1 MKVEIE
7 YCVQWNYRPEADRV
21 SAEISELENV
31 TVELI
36 DGKGGIFEVRRDGE
50 LLWKKERGGAFPTEG
65 EITAA
70 ISSW

>member
-1 MKVEIE
+1 M
-7 YCVQWNYRPEADRV
+7 

-36 DGKGGIFEVRRDGE
+36 DGKGGIFEVRRDGK

-70 ISSW
+70 ISS